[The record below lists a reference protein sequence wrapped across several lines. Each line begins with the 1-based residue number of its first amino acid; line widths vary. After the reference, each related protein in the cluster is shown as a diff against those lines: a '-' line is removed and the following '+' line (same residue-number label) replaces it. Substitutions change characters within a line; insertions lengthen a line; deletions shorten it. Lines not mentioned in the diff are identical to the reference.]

1 MRLDRRPD
9 SPGSPVSARVDARS
23 RNRQG
28 RERNASSGTGV
39 DSELRMGCFRTL
51 EDVAVNSR
59 PSVSPDRSAQTEA
72 RLDEALEE
80 SFPASDP
87 PAVSRPD
94 PAPASRPSAQEEAA
108 RIAGCEHKAHD
119 SSTLDEA
126 LDETFP
132 ASDPPAIVQP
142 HGSDENEEAATNC
155 PMP

>member
-1 MRLDRRPD
+1 MPD
-9 SPGSPVSARVDARS
+9 HAIAKDESGAKA
-23 RNRQG
+23 
-28 RERNASSGTGV
+28 ERKPGTGV
-39 DSELRMGCFRTL
+39 DSELRRGFFRTL

-94 PAPASRPSAQEEAA
+94 PAPARSPEPSAQEEAA
-108 RIAGCEHKAHD
+108 RAAGCEHKAHD
-119 SSTLDEA
+119 SQTLDEA
-126 LDETFP
+126 LDESFP

-142 HGSDENEEAATNC
+142 HGPDENDEAAQNC
-155 PMP
+155 PIP